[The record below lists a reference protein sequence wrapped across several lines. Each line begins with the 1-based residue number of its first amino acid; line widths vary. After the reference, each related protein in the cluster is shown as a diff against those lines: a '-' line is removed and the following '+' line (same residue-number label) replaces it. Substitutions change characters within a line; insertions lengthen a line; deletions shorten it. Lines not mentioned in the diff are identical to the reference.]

1 MNKKNCCTR
10 YTTVESLRG
19 RLAVERALGKKIG
32 FLATMGAL
40 HEGHLTL
47 ARDLREHA
55 DIVVASVFVN
65 PTQFNDKKDYE
76 AYLINIDADHAALE
90 EQGVEIL
97 FAPAVDE
104 IYPSG
109 FQTTL
114 KPGALT
120 QRWEG
125 EFRPGHFA
133 GMATVVA
140 ILLSIVS
147 PDVSIFGEKDFQQL
161 RIVEQMVKD
170 LRFPVK
176 ILRGRLVREESGL
189 AMSSRNVRLTPE
201 NRSAAAAISRGL
213 LSAKSLAA
221 NGVVDVSEL
230 LAAARS
236 QILQIPE
243 HEIEYLTVVDEDTLE
258 PISVVASAA
267 RLLTVVRVQG
277 VRLLDNIAL

>member
-1 MNKKNCCTR
+1 MNIKNCCTR

-221 NGVVDVSEL
+221 NGVVEVSEL

-243 HEIEYLTVVDEDTLE
+243 HEIEYLTAVDEDTLE
-258 PISVVASAA
+258 PISVVTSAA

>member
-1 MNKKNCCTR
+1 MNIKNCCTR

-221 NGVVDVSEL
+221 NGVVEVSEL

-243 HEIEYLTVVDEDTLE
+243 HEIDYLTVVDEDTLE
-258 PISVVASAA
+258 PISVVTSAA